1 MRWGEGGS
9 ANSPALPFPFPL
21 TGLDWT
27 GRGALWS
34 LEAHSRYRGEH
45 PLSVFASRFS
55 LVVGRLFFLVVA
67 SKWLVVHGQRSAE
80 AHGFFILHPPLPA
93 SPPSTTHLTRL
104 SPLLPP
110 LPGSSATPLPPQV
123 TLKEAP
129 PQSPPVPPS
138 TPPAPPRPLPGTANI
153 LRPAFGLHYI
163 TQPAAPPGVALHHTP
178 FCASDL
184 FRPRPSPSSSK
195 AGLHLRRLLCSR
207 MPFDW

>member
-1 MRWGEGGS
+1 MGGGGGCQFTR
-9 ANSPALPFPFPL
+9 AALPFPTHW

-27 GRGALWS
+27 GRGAS
-34 LEAHSRYRGEH
+34 LESRGS
-45 PLSVFASRFS
+45 LSVPWRAPSLRLRFS
-55 LVVGRLFFLVVA
+55 LLAGRWTSLLSRRRVKMARGSRPEV
-67 SKWLVVHGQRSAE
+67 SRGPRLL
-80 AHGFFILHPPLPA
+80 ILHPPLPA

-129 PQSPPVPPS
+129 PPVPPS